1 VLDICFDACPQIT
14 ITTKNKKAEKN
25 MKLVF
30 YLITAAIVMGQV
42 AVVAFAP
49 KQFQSTVRKVSLI
62 AMSTDATNTNEIP
75 ILNKYSR

>member
-1 VLDICFDACPQIT
+1 
-14 ITTKNKKAEKN
+14 
-25 MKLVF
+25 
-30 YLITAAIVMGQV
+30 VMGQV